1 MFGKF
6 KLDPPKLDPAFVEAV
21 RAAMA
26 EAEEKF
32 LGGRGE
38 AKRAWVHAQVGE
50 AARRLDLGNVPTW
63 LADPVRDA
71 VVYVVIESVWA
82 LIYRKKGA

>member
-6 KLDPPKLDPAFVEAV
+6 KIDPPKVDPEFVETV
-21 RAAMA
+21 RKAML

-38 AKRAWVHAQVGE
+38 AKREWVHLQVGE
-50 AARRLDLGNVPTW
+50 AAKRLNIGNVPNW
-63 LADPVRDA
+63 LVDPVRDA
-71 VVYVVIESVWA
+71 VIYVIIEVVWA
-82 LIYRKKGA
+82 MTFKKKA

>member
-21 RAAMA
+21 RTAMA

-32 LGGRGE
+32 LGGKGE
-38 AKRAWVHAQVGE
+38 AKRAWVHERVGA
-50 AARRLDLGNVPTW
+50 AARRLDLGNTPTW

-82 LIYRKKGA
+82 LLYRKKEA

>member
-6 KLDPPKLDPAFVEAV
+6 KLDPPQIDPEFVEVV
-21 RAAMA
+21 RKAML

-38 AKRAWVHAQVGE
+38 AKREWVRLQVME
-50 AARRLDLGNVPTW
+50 AAKNLNLGNVPGW

-71 VVYVVIESVWA
+71 VVYVIIEVVWA
-82 LIYRKKGA
+82 MAYRKRA

>member
-6 KLDPPKLDPAFVEAV
+6 KLDPPNLDPAFVEAV
-21 RAAMA
+21 REAMG

-32 LGGRGE
+32 LGGRGP
-38 AKRAWVHAQVGE
+38 AKRDWVHAQVSD
-50 AARRLDLGNVPTW
+50 AAKTLSLGNTPAW

-71 VVYVVIESVWA
+71 VVYVVIEAVWA
-82 LIYRKKGA
+82 LVYRKKV

>member
-1 MFGKF
+1 MFGNIKI
-6 KLDPPKLDPAFVEAV
+6 DPPKVGPEFVETV
-21 RAAMA
+21 RKAMA

-32 LGGRGE
+32 LGGKG
-38 AKRAWVHAQVGE
+38 AQKREWVRDSVIE
-50 AARRLDLGNVPTW
+50 AARRLPIGNVPPW

-82 LIYRKKGA
+82 LVFRKKPT

>member
-6 KLDPPKLDPAFVEAV
+6 KLDPPKVDPEFIEVV
-21 RAAMA
+21 RKAML

-38 AKRAWVHAQVGE
+38 AKRDWVRLQVTE
-50 AARRLDLGNVPTW
+50 AAKKLDLGNVPTW
-63 LADPVRDA
+63 LLDPVRDA
-71 VVYVVIESVWA
+71 VIYVIIEVVWS
-82 LIYRKKGA
+82 LVFKKKA